1 MFTAGLFTIVKTWI
15 QPKCPWM
22 DKWLQKKYM
31 YSGILLSHKKEATLP
46 LTTTWMDLE
55 DNLLSEISQTEKD
68 KYHMISFICGFLK
81 KKKKVKLTE
90 TENRKVPGAGR

>member
-1 MFTAGLFTIVKTWI
+1 
-15 QPKCPWM
+15 M

-55 DNLLSEISQTEKD
+55 DNMLSEISQTEKD

-81 KKKKVKLTE
+81 KKKKLNLQKQKIERCQGLE
-90 TENRKVPGAGR
+90 GRKMERY